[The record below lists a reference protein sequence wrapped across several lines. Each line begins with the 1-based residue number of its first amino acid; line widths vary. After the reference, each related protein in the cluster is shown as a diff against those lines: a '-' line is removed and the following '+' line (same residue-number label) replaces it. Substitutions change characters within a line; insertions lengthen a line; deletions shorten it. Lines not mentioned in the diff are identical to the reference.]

1 LSFYLCN
8 LRNLRIILSV
18 DSSRTFIAI
27 ELPRALRAKL
37 IEHIQ
42 QLRRDVPEAR
52 ASWSREHNLHLTLKF
67 LGNIPVN
74 EILKLSD
81 AVARAVSGT
90 KRFELTVAGCG
101 AFPPKGRPNVL
112 WIGVS
117 PSRYPGPDH
126 QQLGTSPDVGS
137 SRHPTPDARHPLF
150 LLHSAIENE
159 CSKVGFPR
167 EQRAL
172 HPHLTIARLRR
183 TGGER
188 HLAEAHQR
196 LGFNAETFSVSEVV
210 VFKSELLREGSKH
223 TPISRHALKRN

>member
-1 LSFYLCN
+1 
-8 LRNLRIILSV
+8 V
-18 DSSRTFIAI
+18 DSHRTFVAI
-27 ELPRALRAKL
+27 ELPIAVRAKL

-67 LGNIPVN
+67 LGNVPVDEIPT
-74 EILKLSD
+74 LSD
-81 AVARAVSGT
+81 GIAHAIRGIEP
-90 KRFELTVAGCG
+90 FELTVAGCG

-126 QQLGTSPDVGS
+126 QQLGASLDAGP

-150 LLHSAIENE
+150 LLHAAIENE

-172 HPHLTIARLRR
+172 HPHLTIARLRK

-188 HLAEAHQR
+188 RLAEAHQK

-223 TPISRHALKRN
+223 RPISRHRLHE